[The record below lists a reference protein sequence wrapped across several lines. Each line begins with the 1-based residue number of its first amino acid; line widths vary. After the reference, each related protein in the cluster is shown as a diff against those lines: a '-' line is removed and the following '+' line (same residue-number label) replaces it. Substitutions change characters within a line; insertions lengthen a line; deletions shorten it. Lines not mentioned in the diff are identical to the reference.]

1 MTLSRILKTI
11 FLIEFVKGLMMAIK
25 EMFRKSKT
33 INYPFE
39 KGSISPRMRGE
50 HALRRYPNG
59 EERCIA
65 CKLCE
70 AVCPAQAITIESEEK
85 KDGSRK
91 TTRYDIDML
100 KCIYCGLCQ
109 ESCPVDAIVQGPNF
123 EFATESREELYYN
136 KNKLLMVH
144 TSRNTVNSVF
154 FLILDFISVG
164 CLFIMVGAEFLGMI
178 ILIVYVGAVA
188 VLFLFVVMM
197 LNVAE
202 QKQSWF
208 IGKKSTH
215 IPAGLIVSILIF
227 LQLLVVVGGWKY
239 KDNFMSSST
248 LNFSNISNTHQI
260 GLVMYTDYIL
270 YFQLAG
276 VILLLSMIG
285 AILLTFRQRKGVKK
299 QSYFK
304 QISRD
309 PSTSIELEEVESSKG
324 VRIDD

>member
-1 MTLSRILKTI
+1 MIAHTI
-11 FLIEFVKGLMMAIK
+11 FFYFFSVRAI
-25 EMFRKSKT
+25 
-33 INYPFE
+33 
-39 KGSISPRMRGE
+39 
-50 HALRRYPNG
+50 
-59 EERCIA
+59 
-65 CKLCE
+65 
-70 AVCPAQAITIESEEK
+70 
-85 KDGSRK
+85 
-91 TTRYDIDML
+91 
-100 KCIYCGLCQ
+100 
-109 ESCPVDAIVQGPNF
+109 
-123 EFATESREELYYN
+123 FAS
-136 KNKLLMVH
+136 LMVI

-215 IPAGLIVSILIF
+215 IPAGLIISVLIF
-227 LQLLVVVGGWKY
+227 LELLVVVGGWKQ
-239 KDNFMSSST
+239 KDNLMSSNS
-248 LNFSNISNTHQI
+248 LVLSNIPNTHQL

-276 VILLLSMIG
+276 IILLLSMIG
-285 AILLTFRQRKGVKK
+285 AILLTFRKRSGVKK
-299 QSYFK
+299 QNYFK

-309 PSTSIELEEVESSKG
+309 PLSSVELKDVKSSEG
-324 VRIDD
+324 VKIDD